1 MPITIEF
8 SLYCIPVGILLPWYN
23 VSGACNVSSF
33 SSDTTITYH
42 ENGWQCIQYILVPA
56 ISGASIVTSS
66 LSLSVS
72 QLLNEQCKQ
81 VTCHAV
87 QIQVL
92 YLSDSDEQ
100 LCRMAVIFCKL
111 K

>member
-1 MPITIEF
+1 MFQGPAMFHHFHLTLLLRIMKM
-8 SLYCIPVGILLPWYN
+8 VG
-23 VSGACNVSSF
+23 
-33 SSDTTITYH
+33 
-42 ENGWQCIQYILVPA
+42 QCIQYILVPA

-100 LCRMAVIFCKL
+100 SCRMAVIFCKL